1 MGAKVRYLP
10 VARGRCYRLMSGMS
24 QSMQLGRYSLH
35 AQLAGG
41 GMATVYLARLNGAV
55 GFGRTVAIKR
65 LHPHLAKDP
74 EFVTMFLD
82 EARLSAR
89 IQHPNVVPTL
99 DVVATDGELFLVLE
113 YVKGE
118 TLSVVN
124 RAMAR
129 QKAFIPVP
137 IVASLVVGMLNG
149 LDAAHEARD
158 ERGAPLEIV
167 HRDVSPQNVMVGA
180 DGVARIL
187 DFGIAKAAS
196 RLGNTREGQL
206 KGKIAYMAPEQLMGT
221 VSRQTDIYA
230 AGVVLWEELT
240 GRRLF
245 YAESEVHT
253 MVLVQKGDIPRPS
266 SLNPAVPGALDEIV
280 MKALARNPEDR
291 FRTAHEMAS
300 AIESVTELTS
310 PNKVAEWL
318 KGVAGELIDARAKLV
333 KEIESGVRAPGPMQV
348 FDQLRSPGVQDSGP
362 YSASASGGFPSISG
376 SNPAFVRPSS
386 HPSHPSQSGPFG
398 PLGTGSTRIS
408 GLPDPNFVPTQSA
421 STLSL
426 GPPKGQGTRN
436 TIIVAGAA
444 MALLLLV
451 GGGVL
456 FARRAQPNSL
466 VNARTGPSA
475 STLTSPLPPPESVVP
490 QADRNG
496 QNAQAAGDTSATRPS
511 GSAAIGG
518 SAATAGSAT
527 AGRSAPTVMSAGAA
541 SAVPGDARKDPHAVT
556 QPPKQPPP
564 PPKNPKNGNDLDNLL
579 DSR

>member
-1 MGAKVRYLP
+1 
-10 VARGRCYRLMSGMS
+10 MSDV
-24 QSMQLGRYSLH
+24 MQLGRYSLH

-118 TLSVVN
+118 TLSVLN

-129 QKAFIPVP
+129 QKAQIPVP

-180 DGVARIL
+180 DGVARLL

-206 KGKIAYMAPEQLMGT
+206 KGKIAYMAPEQLMGQ

-245 YAESEVHT
+245 YAETEVHT
-253 MVLVQKGDIPRPS
+253 MSLVQKGDIPPPS
-266 SLNPAVPGALDEIV
+266 SLNPSVPGALDAIV
-280 MKALARNPEDR
+280 LKALAKLPEHR

-300 AIESVTELTS
+300 AIEGVTELTS
-310 PNKVAEWL
+310 PNRVAEWL
-318 KGVAGELIDARAKLV
+318 KSVAGELIEARAKLV
-333 KEIESGVRAPGPMQV
+333 KEIESGVRTPGAVQV

-362 YSASASGGFPSISG
+362 YPSVRGTG
-376 SNPAFVRPSS
+376 SNPSLGPPSS
-386 HPSHPSQSGPFG
+386 PSHPRPNTIPPLSAPPPGFMPPSQQPGP
-398 PLGTGSTRIS
+398 
-408 GLPDPNFVPTQSA
+408 PDPNFVPTQSA
-421 STLSL
+421 STVSL
-426 GPPKGQGTRN
+426 APQY
-436 TIIVAGAA
+436 AGARNRNIIFA
-444 MALLLLV
+444 MLGAAAVLLLV
-451 GGGVL
+451 GAGVVL
-456 FARRAQPNSL
+456 ARR
-466 VNARTGPSA
+466 G
-475 STLTSPLPPPESVVP
+475 TSPTVDANAVSSQAPPRESKVVPSVSVVSPAVTAVTTSVAPPP
-490 QADRNG
+490 
-496 QNAQAAGDTSATRPS
+496 
-511 GSAAIGG
+511 
-518 SAATAGSAT
+518 TAPDS
-527 AGRSAPTVMSAGAA
+527 SAGAA
-541 SAVPGDARKDPHAVT
+541 SGTGAGAGTGTGTGVASGATAGVKGGNGKGQATPKAPPT
-556 QPPKQPPP
+556 QTA
-564 PPKNPKNGNDLDNLL
+564 KNPKSGNDLDNLL

>member
-1 MGAKVRYLP
+1 
-10 VARGRCYRLMSGMS
+10 
-24 QSMQLGRYSLH
+24 MQLGRYSLH

-41 GMATVYLARLNGAV
+41 GMATVFLARLNGAV

-118 TLSVVN
+118 TLSVLN

-129 QKAFIPVP
+129 QKAQIPVA

-167 HRDVSPQNVMVGA
+167 HRDVSPQNVMVGS
-180 DGVARIL
+180 DGVARLL
-187 DFGIAKAAS
+187 DFGIAKAAT

-206 KGKIAYMAPEQLMGT
+206 KGKIAYMAPEQLMGQ

-245 YAESEVHT
+245 YAETEVHT
-253 MVLVQKGDIPRPS
+253 MSLVQKGDIPRPS
-266 SLNPAVPGALDEIV
+266 SLNPAVSSGLDAIT
-280 MKALARNPEDR
+280 MKALAKEPSHRYQ
-291 FRTAHEMAS
+291 TAHEMAQ

-310 PNKVAEWL
+310 PNRIAEWL
-318 KGVAGELIDARAKLV
+318 KGVAGDLMEARAKLV

-362 YSASASGGFPSISG
+362 YPSVAQDGRSNSRFPPGSG
-376 SNPAFVRPSS
+376 SNPQLGPPSS
-386 HPSHPSQSGPFG
+386 PSHPRPNSVPPARSDAGPFG
-398 PLGTGSTRIS
+398 QVATNPGRIS
-408 GLPDPNFVPTQSA
+408 APPGLPDPNFVPTQSA
-421 STLSL
+421 STVSL
-426 GPPKGQGTRN
+426 APPNTAGRN
-436 TIIVAGAA
+436 RTIIAA
-444 MALLLLV
+444 FAAIMLV
-451 GGGVL
+451 GLIGIVIGI
-456 FARRAQPNSL
+456 ARRGSSPVSTQGNASSSHVAPPQETKL
-466 VNARTGPSA
+466 VPT
-475 STLTSPLPPPESVVP
+475 ST
-490 QADRNG
+490 A
-496 QNAQAAGDTSATRPS
+496 TSATSATGAAPEPS
-511 GSAAIGG
+511 AQSATGPAVAVTA
-518 SAATAGSAT
+518 AATPSSQGNSQV
-527 AGRSAPTVMSAGAA
+527 RTVP
-541 SAVPGDARKDPHAVT
+541 VPYKGPGPQKPQ
-556 QPPKQPPP
+556 QPA
-564 PPKNPKNGNDLDNLL
+564 KNTKNGNDLDNLL

>member
-1 MGAKVRYLP
+1 
-10 VARGRCYRLMSGMS
+10 
-24 QSMQLGRYSLH
+24 MQLGRYSLH

-41 GMATVYLARLNGAV
+41 GMATVFLARLNGAV

-118 TLSVVN
+118 TLSVLN

-129 QKAFIPVP
+129 QKAQIPVA

-167 HRDVSPQNVMVGA
+167 HRDVSPQNVMVGS
-180 DGVARIL
+180 DGVARLL
-187 DFGIAKAAS
+187 DFGIAKAAT

-206 KGKIAYMAPEQLMGT
+206 KGKIAYMAPEQLMGQ

-245 YAESEVHT
+245 YAETEVHT
-253 MVLVQKGDIPRPS
+253 MSLVQKGDIPRPS
-266 SLNPAVPGALDEIV
+266 SLNPAVPAALDAIT
-280 MKALARNPEDR
+280 MKALAREPSHR
-291 FRTAHEMAS
+291 YQTAHEMAQ

-310 PNKVAEWL
+310 PNRIAEWL
-318 KGVAGELIDARAKLV
+318 NGVAGDLMEARAKLV

-362 YSASASGGFPSISG
+362 YPSMVQDGRSSSRFPPRSG
-376 SNPAFVRPSS
+376 SNPQLGPPSS
-386 HPSHPSQSGPFG
+386 PSHPRPNSVPPPRSEAGPYGQVATNPGRISGP
-398 PLGTGSTRIS
+398 P

-421 STLSL
+421 STVSL
-426 GPPKGQGTRN
+426 GPPKMGGRNRTIFAAFAAIMVVGLIGIVVGIARHGASPVAAQGN
-436 TIIVAGAA
+436 ASSSHVAPPQETKVVPTTGTVGTTTTTATGAA
-444 MALLLLV
+444 PDPSTLV
-451 GGGVL
+451 GTPGAGTPGTGTPGSGT
-456 FARRAQPNSL
+456 AAPWTASSPGNSQ
-466 VNARTGPSA
+466 VRT
-475 STLTSPLPPPESVVP
+475 VP
-490 QADRNG
+490 
-496 QNAQAAGDTSATRPS
+496 
-511 GSAAIGG
+511 
-518 SAATAGSAT
+518 
-527 AGRSAPTVMSAGAA
+527 
-541 SAVPGDARKDPHAVT
+541 VPGKGPGPQKSQ
-556 QPPKQPPP
+556 QPA
-564 PPKNPKNGNDLDNLL
+564 KNTKNGNDLDNLL

>member
-1 MGAKVRYLP
+1 
-10 VARGRCYRLMSGMS
+10 
-24 QSMQLGRYSLH
+24 MQLGRYSLH

-118 TLSVVN
+118 TLAVVN

-129 QKAFIPVP
+129 QKAQIPVQ

-158 ERGAPLEIV
+158 ERNTPLEMV
-167 HRDVSPQNVMVGA
+167 HRDVSPQNVMVGV
-180 DGVARIL
+180 DGVARLL

-206 KGKIAYMAPEQLMGT
+206 KGKIAYMAPEQLMGQ

-230 AGVVLWEELT
+230 AGVVMWVELT

-245 YAESEVHT
+245 YAETEVHT
-253 MVLVQKGDIPRPS
+253 MSLVQKGDIPRPS
-266 SLNPAVPGALDEIV
+266 SLHPAVPPGLDAIA
-280 MKALARNPEDR
+280 MKALAKLPEHR
-291 FRTAHEMAS
+291 FQTAHEMAS

-310 PNKVAEWL
+310 PNRVAEWL
-318 KGVAGELIDARAKLV
+318 KGVAGDLIEARAKLV

-362 YSASASGGFPSISG
+362 YPSLDTSRFPPGSG
-376 SNPAFVRPSS
+376 SNPQFGPLRHPSSPSHPRPNSVPPSS
-386 HPSHPSQSGPFG
+386 HPFGQLPTHPGRISATPPA
-398 PLGTGSTRIS
+398 PLGM
-408 GLPDPNFVPTQSA
+408 LPDPNFVPTQSA
-421 STLSL
+421 STVSL
-426 GPPKGQGTRN
+426 GPPKMGGNRT
-436 TIIVAGAA
+436 IVALAAAVVLLGVIGAGIG
-444 MALLLLV
+444 L
-451 GGGVL
+451 
-456 FARRAQPNSL
+456 ARRGASRTITQSDVRNAGNASSAYVASPPQESKL
-466 VNARTGPSA
+466 VPTPTSEPRVATGIATGLRTDPSA
-475 STLTSPLPPPESVVP
+475 LP
-490 QADRNG
+490 
-496 QNAQAAGDTSATRPS
+496 
-511 GSAAIGG
+511 
-518 SAATAGSAT
+518 TAGSAVPT
-527 AGRSAPTVMSAGAA
+527 AGSETSPRNVATGSATGTAKGQITPPKA
-541 SAVPGDARKDPHAVT
+541 PR
-556 QPPKQPPP
+556 QPPK
-564 PPKNPKNGNDLDNLL
+564 NTKNGNDLDNLL